1 MQLQSI
7 MVTLKADTNLAHVI
21 AIALKPDAGAKVNA
35 SNSEVIMQA
44 VFQRESK
51 ARAWIES
58 ETRLI
63 STILKTLNG
72 EVL

>member
-1 MQLQSI
+1 MQLRSI
-7 MVTLKADTNLAHVI
+7 TVTLKADAKIADII

-35 SNSEVIMQA
+35 SNNEVIMQA
-44 VFQRESK
+44 VFERESK